1 MTHAIEGLGPY
12 VVDPVAHLGIARSAA
27 RRFRCGNLEHDDL
40 VQEALMVLCVAA
52 RSYDATKGKFSTWAY
67 TLIECHLIEVTADFY
82 RMGRFGSR
90 EQNRAIACRLRK
102 AVRRG
107 EATDAASARRC
118 LIDGWGSWS
127 GQTTTED
134 HGRRALE
141 FVESGEWRLDAEV
154 HGGEA
159 PSERV
164 SLLDITPDTE
174 HAEDTERA
182 AVMAAWGRVLDALP
196 ANDRE
201 REVLDRR
208 LLADDPATLKE
219 IGDGWGVTRERVRQI
234 EAGVLRR
241 LHAAAVAAGLRE
253 AA

>member
-1 MTHAIEGLGPY
+1 MNTIEGLGPY
-12 VVDPVAHLGIARSAA
+12 VIDPVAHLGIAHSAA
-27 RRFRCGNLEHDDL
+27 RRFRCGNLEHGDL

-52 RSYDATKGKFSTWAY
+52 RSYDATRGKFSTWAY
-67 TLIECHLIEVTADFY
+67 TLIECHLTEVTADFY
-82 RMGRFGSR
+82 RTGRFGSK
-90 EQNRAIACRLRK
+90 EQHRAVVCRLRK
-102 AVRRG
+102 AVRDG
-107 EATDAASARRC
+107 EVTDAESARSC
-118 LIDGWGSWS
+118 LIGGWGSWT
-127 GQTTTED
+127 GAGTTED
-134 HGRRALE
+134 HARRALE
-141 FVESGEWRLDAEV
+141 LIESGERRFDAEV

-159 PSERV
+159 PSERL

-182 AVMAAWGRVLDALP
+182 VVMAAWGRVLDALP

-208 LLADDPATLKE
+208 LLSDDPATLKE

-241 LHAAAVAAGLRE
+241 LHDAAVAAGLRE